1 MANSYLSVAT
11 IAAEALPL
19 LADQMAML
27 PLVHRGFDNEFG
39 SPKQKGD
46 TIQIEKPQNFTT
58 VDGSGDISSSFQD
71 ITETAVDLT
80 LNVQRSVPINI
91 TAKDLTLSVKDF
103 TRKFVQGAVVA
114 LGEYVNQDLLGLYT
128 DIPYF
133 YGVSGTTPDA
143 LLDIANTRKVLQDNK
158 CPSNLRSLV
167 MDNAAEAKFLTLDP
181 LVKVNEAGTNA
192 ALRQAAIGQVY
203 GIGMFSDGQVKTH
216 TAGAFTALTDLT
228 SNGVQAIGATTFSVE
243 SAAASSSASVV
254 EGDIFTIE
262 TGAAAGQYVCTAAAT
277 AASGVIS
284 LSIYPGLLGATADT
298 DTVAFADE
306 TAGAHVANLM
316 FQKNAFALGMAPLA
330 APIGGA
336 NGSVMTANGMSI
348 RVVLDYD
355 VNNDNNIMRFD
366 VLYGVKTLYPELAAR
381 MLG

>member
-27 PLVHRGFDNEFG
+27 PLVHRGFDSEFG
-39 SPKQKGD
+39 GPKQKGD

-58 VDGSGDISSSFQD
+58 VDGTSDISSSFQD
-71 ITETAVDLT
+71 ITETKVDLT
-80 LNVQRSVPINI
+80 LNVQRSVPIAI
-91 TAKDLTLSVKDF
+91 TGKDLTLSVTDF
-103 TRKFVQGAVVA
+103 TRKFTAGAVLA
-114 LGEYVNQDLLGLYT
+114 LGEYVNNDLLGLYT
-128 DIPYF
+128 DIPYW

-143 LLDIANTRKVLQDNK
+143 LKDIADTRLVLQDNK
-158 CPSNLRSLV
+158 APGNQRSLV
-167 MDNAAEAKFLTLDP
+167 MNNEAEAAFLTLDP
-181 LVKVNEAGTNA
+181 LVKVNEAGTNQ
-192 ALRQAAIGQVY
+192 ALREAAIGQVY
-203 GIGMFSDGQVKTH
+203 KIGMFSDGDVHTH
-216 TAGAFTALTDLT
+216 TAGAFAALTDLT
-228 SNGVQAIGATTFSVE
+228 SDGVQAIGATTFNVE
-243 SAAASSSASVV
+243 SAAGASTAAVV

-277 AASGVIS
+277 AASGDIA
-284 LSIYPGLLGATADT
+284 LTIYPPLRGATADT

-330 APIGGA
+330 QPIGGA
-336 NGSVMTANGMSI
+336 NGSTMSALGLSI
-348 RVVLDYD
+348 RVVMDYD
-355 VNNDNNIMRFD
+355 ANNDNNILRYD
-366 VLYGVKTLYPELAAR
+366 ILYGVKTLYPELAAR

>member
-1 MANSYLSVAT
+1 MANSYLDVAT

-19 LADQMAML
+19 LKDQMAML
-27 PLVHRGFDNEFG
+27 PLVHRGFDREFG

-58 VDGSGDISSSFQD
+58 VDGSADISSSYQD

-80 LNVQRSVPINI
+80 LNVQRSVPIEI
-91 TAKDLTLSVKDF
+91 TAKDLTLSVPDF
-103 TRKFVQGAVVA
+103 TRKFTSGAVIA

-128 DIPYF
+128 DIPYY

-143 LLDIANTRKVLQDNK
+143 LEDIAKTRLVLQENK

-167 MDNAAEAKFLTLDP
+167 MDNAAESEFLTLDP

-216 TAGAFTALTDLT
+216 TAGGYTALADVTGAGTIDTTSLVLT
-228 SNGVQAIGATTFSVE
+228 SVAGTSTATLLEGDLILHDGYQYVVTADT
-243 SAAASSSASVV
+243 AAASSGVV
-254 EGDIFTIE
+254 
-262 TGAAAGQYVCTAAAT
+262 TAVVYPALKSTTTTEAAT
-277 AASGVIS
+277 FPDV
-284 LSIYPGLLGATADT
+284 TAR
-298 DTVAFADE
+298 
-306 TAGAHVANLM
+306 GHVANLM

-336 NGSVMTANGMSI
+336 NGSVMSAEGMSI
-348 RVVLDYD
+348 SVTLDFDITTYK
-355 VNNDNNIMRFD
+355 NIMRYD
-366 VLYGVKTLYPELAAR
+366 ILYGVKTLYPELAAR

>member
-1 MANSYLSVAT
+1 MANTYLDVST

-58 VDGSGDISSSFQD
+58 VDGSVDISGSYQD
-71 ITETAVDLT
+71 ITETAVNLQ
-80 LNVQRSVPINI
+80 LNVQRSVAIEI
-91 TAKDLTLSVKDF
+91 TAKDLTLSVPDF
-103 TRKFVQGAVVA
+103 TRKFTAGAVVA
-114 LGEYVNQDLLGLYT
+114 LGEYVNQDILGLYT
-128 DIPYF
+128 DIPYW

-143 LLDIANTRKVLQDNK
+143 LEDIALARKVLQDNK

-167 MDNAAEAKFLTLDP
+167 MDNSAEAEFLTLDA
-181 LVKVNEAGTNA
+181 LVKVNEAGTNR
-192 ALRQAAIGQVY
+192 ALREAAIGQVY
-203 GIGMFSDGQVKTH
+203 KIGMYSDGQVKTH
-216 TAGAFTALTDLT
+216 TAGGYAALTDLT
-228 SNGVQAIGATTFSVE
+228 SDGIQTIGATTFNV
-243 SAAASSSASVV
+243 ASTAGASTASVV
-254 EGDIFTIE
+254 VGDIFTIE

-277 AASGVIS
+277 AVAGDIA
-284 LSIYPGLLGATADT
+284 LTIYPALRGATAT
-298 DTVAFADE
+298 IDTVAFADE

-330 APIGGA
+330 APVGGA

-348 RVVLDYD
+348 SVTLDFDITTYK
-355 VNNDNNIMRFD
+355 NIMRFD
-366 VLYGVKTLYPELAAR
+366 ILYGVKTLYPELACR
-381 MLG
+381 LLG

>member
-1 MANSYLSVAT
+1 MANSYLSVST

-58 VDGSGDISSSFQD
+58 VDGSTDISSSFQD

-91 TAKDLTLSVKDF
+91 TAKDLTLSVADF
-103 TRKFVQGAVVA
+103 TRKFTAGAVVA
-114 LGEYVNQDLLGLYT
+114 LGEYVNQDLLGLYS
-128 DIPYF
+128 DIPYY

-143 LLDIANTRKVLQDNK
+143 LLDIADTRKVLQDNK

-167 MDNAAEAKFLTLDP
+167 MDNAAEAKFLTLDS

-216 TAGAFTALTDLT
+216 TAGGYTALADVTGAGTEDTNSLVLT
-228 SNGVQAIGATTFSVE
+228 SAGGSSTASLLIGDLILHDGYQYVVTAN
-243 SAAASSSASVV
+243 SANASSGVV
-254 EGDIFTIE
+254 
-262 TGAAAGQYVCTAAAT
+262 TAAVYPALKSTTTTEAAT
-277 AASGVIS
+277 FPDV
-284 LSIYPGLLGATADT
+284 TAR
-298 DTVAFADE
+298 
-306 TAGAHVANLM
+306 GHVANLM
-316 FQKNAFALGMAPLA
+316 FQK
-330 APIGGA
+330 
-336 NGSVMTANGMSI
+336 
-348 RVVLDYD
+348 
-355 VNNDNNIMRFD
+355 
-366 VLYGVKTLYPELAAR
+366 
-381 MLG
+381 